1 MKGEHMA
8 AANMKA
14 VKLRIKS
21 VQNTMQITK
30 AMQLVA
36 ASKLRKAKQKA
47 DQSKPY
53 FETLH
58 RTLTDIAKSN
68 TDFQS
73 RYTREGGNDK
83 WLYIVIAGDRGLAGG
98 YNANLFKF
106 VEQEMSGK
114 DVTVLPV
121 GRKSVDYFHHRK
133 TPILTEDFAE
143 VASVGASD
151 CFEISRLIC
160 EQYAKGNFGH
170 ISMCFTEFISMMTQT
185 PGVTSMLPLSDFTK
199 SEENRIR
206 DNAEENRQDTE
217 NAPHVR
223 DLAAKNLI
231 LYEPDSETV
240 FDAIVPD
247 YLAGLLYASINVS
260 VASELAARR
269 TAMEAATDNAE
280 EMIDTLSL
288 NYNRARQASITQEIT
303 EIVAGAEGA

>member
-1 MKGEHMA
+1 MA

-58 RTLTDIAKSN
+58 GTLTDIARSN

-73 RYTREGGNDK
+73 RYTKAGGNDR

-106 VEQEMSGK
+106 MEEETRGK
-114 DVTVLPV
+114 DVTVLPI

-143 VASVGASD
+143 VASIGASD
-151 CFEISRLIC
+151 CFEIARLVC
-160 EQYAKGNFGH
+160 EQYVAGKFGH
-170 ISMCFTEFISMMTQT
+170 ISMCYTEFVSMMTQA
-185 PGVTSMLPLSDFTK
+185 PGVTSMLPLSDFTRP
-199 SEENRIR
+199 EENRTTQKMAGSSASAGAAGE
-206 DNAEENRQDTE
+206 NPAETSR
-217 NAPHVR
+217 
-223 DLAAKNLI
+223 NLI

-247 YLAGLLYASINVS
+247 YLAGLLYASVNVS

-280 EMIDTLSL
+280 EMIETLSL

>member
-1 MKGEHMA
+1 MA

-36 ASKLRKAKQKA
+36 ASKLRRAKQKA

-58 RTLTDIAKSN
+58 DTLTDIARSN
-68 TDFQS
+68 TEFQS
-73 RYTREGGNDK
+73 RYTKRSGNDK

-106 VEQEMSGK
+106 MEEETK
-114 DVTVLPV
+114 DRDYTVLPI
-121 GRKSVDYFHHRK
+121 GKKSVDYFHHK
-133 TPILTEDFAE
+133 KIPILTESFAE
-143 VASVGASD
+143 AASIGASD

-160 EQYAKGNFGH
+160 EEYAKGNFGH
-170 ISMCFTEFISMMTQT
+170 ISMCFTDFVSMMTQT
-185 PGVTSMLPLSDFTK
+185 PGVTSMLPLSDFTDA
-199 SEENRIR
+199 SGNRL
-206 DNAEENRQDTE
+206 AEESRRAEPEKEDAGE
-217 NAPHVR
+217 DRKGAR
-223 DLAAKNLI
+223 NLI

-247 YLAGLLYASINVS
+247 YLAGLLYSSINVS